1 MATAKKTTKKSTTK
15 KDLEAKIADLEAK
28 LNKLAAAQDA
38 KPAEAAP
45 KPAEPEPKPEPKEAP
60 KPAETKKPEGGGGPH
75 AHDEKPADKAPPKP
89 ADKAPPKPADDAS
102 SVPLHERF
110 REIPTGNWNTQKVA
124 ITGFTAASNR
134 YFGSRALVAQTNVT
148 PSNWN
153 DQKTKI
159 TGYTAPGNK
168 YFATRQRLAY
178 HPEAKKFGTW
188 INDAPVGEQTKSAPP
203 PPQKSEPQVSAGSTS
218 DGKSKQE
225 KLEDYEKDYLAR
237 LEQKKIDD
245 AKAAAEAAKAKAAAA
260 ATKAQSNRG
269 SLPKGFGPEGAKA
282 NTGH

>member
-1 MATAKKTTKKSTTK
+1 MTTSKKRTTRKTTTKRKSTSSRTTK
-15 KDLEAKIADLEAK
+15 ADLEAKIAELEK
-28 LNKLAAAQDA
+28 RLSSLADGAES
-38 KPAEAAP
+38 KPAPKEAP
-45 KPAEPEPKPEPKEAP
+45 KPAPKEAP

-89 ADKAPPKPADDAS
+89 TEKVP

-134 YFGSRALVAQTNVT
+134 YFGSRALVAEVEVT

>member
-1 MATAKKTTKKSTTK
+1 MATAKKTTKKKSTTSK

-45 KPAEPEPKPEPKEAP
+45 KPAETKPAETAKP
-60 KPAETKKPEGGGGPH
+60 KPAETAKP
-75 AHDEKPADKAPPKP
+75 KPAETAPKPTEKAPP
-89 ADKAPPKPADDAS
+89 
-102 SVPLHERF
+102 VPLHERF

-124 ITGFTAASNR
+124 ITGFTAPSNR
-134 YFGSRALVAQTNVT
+134 YFGSRALAAQVEVT

-153 DQKTKI
+153 DHKTKI

-168 YFATRQRLAY
+168 YFATKQRLAY

-188 INDAPVGEQTKSAPP
+188 IKDTPAPQTQKPAEAKKAEAGGPHGHDEKPKVEAKPKKADNADTAKDA
-203 PPQKSEPQVSAGSTS
+203 
-218 DGKSKQE
+218 
-225 KLEDYEKDYLAR
+225 Y
-237 LEQKKIDD
+237 
-245 AKAAAEAAKAKAAAA
+245 AAEMKKKG
-260 ATKAQSNRG
+260 AT
-269 SLPKGFGPEGAKA
+269 LPKGFIKDAKA

>member
-1 MATAKKTTKKSTTK
+1 MATAKKTTKKKSTTSK

-45 KPAEPEPKPEPKEAP
+45 KPAETKPAETAKPKPAETAKPKPAETAKPKPAETAP
-60 KPAETKKPEGGGGPH
+60 KPAE
-75 AHDEKPADKAPPKP
+75 KAPP
-89 ADKAPPKPADDAS
+89 A

-124 ITGFTAASNR
+124 ITGFTAPGNR
-134 YFGSRALVAQTNVT
+134 YFGSRALAAQVEVT

-153 DQKTKI
+153 DHKTKI
-159 TGYTAPGNK
+159 TGFTAPGNK
-168 YFATRQRLAY
+168 YFATKQRLAY

-188 INDAPVGEQTKSAPP
+188 IKDTPAPQAEKPKPAEAKKAEAGGPHGHDEKPKVEAKPKKADNADTAKDA
-203 PPQKSEPQVSAGSTS
+203 
-218 DGKSKQE
+218 
-225 KLEDYEKDYLAR
+225 Y
-237 LEQKKIDD
+237 
-245 AKAAAEAAKAKAAAA
+245 AAEMKKKG
-260 ATKAQSNRG
+260 AT
-269 SLPKGFGPEGAKA
+269 LPKGFIKDAKA

>member
-1 MATAKKTTKKSTTK
+1 MATAKKTTRKSTTK

-28 LNKLAAAQDA
+28 LNKLAAAQNA

-45 KPAEPEPKPEPKEAP
+45 KPAETKPAPKPETKEAP
-60 KPAETKKPEGGGGPH
+60 KPAEAKKPEGGGGPH
-75 AHDEKPADKAPPKP
+75 AHDEKPKAEAPPKP
-89 ADKAPPKPADDAS
+89 VEKAPPAS
-102 SVPLHERF
+102 GELHERF

-124 ITGFTAASNR
+124 ITGFTAPSNR

-153 DQKTKI
+153 DQKSKVP
-159 TGYTAPGNK
+159 GYTAPGNK

-188 INDAPVGEQTKSAPP
+188 INDAPAPKEAP
-203 PPQKSEPQVSAGSTS
+203 KEAPKPAESKPEAGGGPHAH
-218 DGKSKQE
+218 DE
-225 KLEDYEKDYLAR
+225 KPKAEAKVNAADKAKEDY
-237 LEQKKIDD
+237 
-245 AKAAAEAAKAKAAAA
+245 AAKMAKKG
-260 ATKAQSNRG
+260 AT
-269 SLPKGFGPEGAKA
+269 LPKGFIKDAKA

>member
-1 MATAKKTTKKSTTK
+1 MATAKKKTTKKKSTTSK

-38 KPAEAAP
+38 KPAEV
-45 KPAEPEPKPEPKEAP
+45 AP
-60 KPAETKKPEGGGGPH
+60 KPAETKPAETAKPKPAETKPET
-75 AHDEKPADKAPPKP
+75 KPAETAKPKPAETAPKPAEKAPP
-89 ADKAPPKPADDAS
+89 A

-124 ITGFTAASNR
+124 ITGFTAPSNR
-134 YFGSRALVAQTNVT
+134 YFGSRALVAQVEVT

-153 DQKTKI
+153 DQKTKV

-168 YFATRQRLAY
+168 YFATKQRLAY

-188 INDAPVGEQTKSAPP
+188 INDAPAPKAEKP
-203 PPQKSEPQVSAGSTS
+203 AEAKKAESKPEAGGGPHGH
-218 DGKSKQE
+218 DE
-225 KLEDYEKDYLAR
+225 KPKTE
-237 LEQKKIDD
+237 
-245 AKAAAEAAKAKAAAA
+245 AKATSADTAKDEYAARMAKKG
-260 ATKAQSNRG
+260 AT
-269 SLPKGFGPEGAKA
+269 LPKGFIKDAKA